1 MLILDDLANEKG
13 LYHSKT
19 TRQLYGRGSYSFI
32 SIICVGQQP
41 HNILPLQRKISDYII
56 SGQLNAMNIDLLCDE
71 FRAPIINKKDFIELY
86 KQCTLN
92 YSFMIINNNTVN
104 DVDNINTYYGKI
116 KAQI

>member
-32 SIICVGQQP
+32 SIICV
-41 HNILPLQRKISDYII
+41 
-56 SGQLNAMNIDLLCDE
+56 GQLNAMNIDLLCDE